1 MPENL
6 RCKQAVALAEKPFVI
21 SGLMFRS
28 LQSKALSASH
38 VFTYNHLLFV
48 FKLAV
53 LVGNQGLEMHFI
65 KSRSDFFLSIGDWR
79 LFCNPSKVR
88 FCCELLCRGLSQ
100 GLISIMGSVCAQL
113 SAQDQA

>member
-6 RCKQAVALAEKPFVI
+6 RCKQAVALSEKPFVI

-28 LQSKALSASH
+28 LQSKALGASH
-38 VFTYNHLLFV
+38 VFIYNHLLFV

-65 KSRSDFFLSIGDWR
+65 KSRSDFFFFSEYW
-79 LFCNPSKVR
+79 
-88 FCCELLCRGLSQ
+88 
-100 GLISIMGSVCAQL
+100 
-113 SAQDQA
+113 